1 MKSENSF
8 SLQVESQFLS
18 LVLISTFQREK
29 IVIPERKFFL
39 SHGRKLGDSLYLLHI
54 SNPESEKLCYCE
66 S

>member
-18 LVLISTFQREK
+18 LVLFSTFQREK

-39 SHGRKLGDSLYLLHI
+39 SNGRKLGDSLCLVHI
-54 SNPESEKLCYCE
+54 STPQSEKNMLL
-66 S
+66 